1 MYHLLHVHRPSA
13 VGIILAASDI
23 SGPTVL
29 GELPD
34 SVVQWMALDERVT
47 KVQATNV
54 VMFHLAGQ
62 KDDEMRRDTST
73 YQWFGKCARAV
84 VANPYALVTGSK
96 PRTYQI
102 IGRVEPP
109 SAQYPT
115 IRYLRLVLKYVPST
129 QSSSGTPEI
138 WLQTLIAHT
147 QNTIERSLREAVIV
161 APNLALHTD
170 APEAARR
177 CAHSLGAKS
186 Q

>member
-1 MYHLLHVHRPSA
+1 MYHIHVRRPSA

-23 SGPTVL
+23 SGSTVL

-34 SVVQWMALDERVT
+34 LVVQLMALPEPVR

-62 KDDEMRRDTST
+62 KNDELRRDTST

-84 VANPYALVTGSK
+84 VENPFALLAGKNT
-96 PRTYQI
+96 RMYQI

-109 SAQYPT
+109 SARYPT
-115 IRYLRLVLKYVPST
+115 IRYLRLVLKYVPNT
-129 QSSSGTPEI
+129 QSTSGTPEI

-147 QNTIERSLREAVIV
+147 PRTIERFLRKAVIV
-161 APNLALHTD
+161 CT
-170 APEAARR
+170 
-177 CAHSLGAKS
+177 
-186 Q
+186 